1 MPGLA
6 LRVYLALSKEA
17 LWYDEV
23 FSILVARLP
32 LPQLLAAT
40 AGDVHPPLYYLL
52 LKAWLWCWAALPV
65 EAAARS
71 FSLYLSLIT
80 LILFG
85 MALQRL
91 GLSLKQMAVA
101 GILAVYFP
109 SLIYFAAEARMYALL
124 EFEVLAGL
132 LALTSKRWW
141 VRIFGGG
148 LALGSL
154 AWTHNVGLFYAAT
167 LAGMTLI
174 LRWKQPRVI
183 GELATAGTLAA
194 VAWLPWAVVLLN
206 QIKVAQA
213 GYWTWLPDAGTLAY
227 MTFRAVFYPTWL
239 PDIDPL
245 CLVMMPILAWAL
257 MPALYQADRKAPA
270 LLLGTL
276 GLALLLVAV
285 SWVTG
290 VGILMHRS
298 LVPAAFFLAAALS
311 LLWERIE
318 QRLVLA
324 ALFLGCLGMDA
335 GYLNGKQIND
345 SRVLTLI
352 SEREQA
358 GDILYSS
365 TSAMLPALL
374 YVDLPVVFMP
384 PDRGIRE
391 GLSLQTMQALGLTLA
406 RPEQLPTGRIWVID
420 TELPQSTP
428 DERRTMERFLRECP
442 GTLIDYETSDGDVAR
457 SALWL
462 IEPCPTLSP
471 R

>member
-6 LRVYLALSKEA
+6 LRVYLALFKEE

-23 FSILVARLP
+23 FSVLVARLP

-52 LKAWLWCWAALPV
+52 LKAWLWFWAALPL

-71 FSLYLSLIT
+71 LSLYLSLIT

-85 MALQRL
+85 VALQRL

-124 EFEVLAGL
+124 EFEVMAGL
-132 LALTSKRWW
+132 LALTDRRWW

-148 LALGSL
+148 FALGAL

-194 VAWLPWAVVLLN
+194 VAWMPWAVVLLN
-206 QIKVAQA
+206 QVKATQA

-227 MTFRAVFYPTWL
+227 MVFRAVFYPTWL
-239 PDIDPL
+239 PGVDPL

-311 LLWERIE
+311 LLWDRAE

-324 ALFLGCLGMDA
+324 TLFLGCLGMDA
-335 GYLNGKQIND
+335 AYLNGKQISD
-345 SRVLTLI
+345 SAMLQTI
-352 SEREQA
+352 AEQA
-358 GDILYSS
+358 QPGDILYSS
-365 TSAMLPALL
+365 NSSALPAVL
-374 YVDLPVVFMP
+374 YADLPVVFLP
-384 PDRGIRE
+384 PDPGIRE
-391 GLSLQTMQALGLTLA
+391 GLSLQTMQAIGLPLA
-406 RPEQLPTGRIWVID
+406 RPAQLPAGRIWVLN
-420 TELPQSTP
+420 TVLPQTTQT
-428 DERRTMERFLRECP
+428 EIQTMEEFITVCP
-442 GTLIDYETSDGDVAR
+442 GTLMESVSADGDVAR

-462 IEPCPTLSP
+462 IDPCPTLSQ

>member
-6 LRVYLALSKEA
+6 LRVYLALSKEE

-23 FSILVARLP
+23 FSVLVARLP

-52 LKAWLWCWAALPV
+52 LKAWLWFWAALPV

-85 MALQRL
+85 MALHRL

-101 GILAVYFP
+101 GMLAVYFP

-124 EFEVLAGL
+124 EFEVMAGL
-132 LALTSKRWW
+132 LALTDRRWW

-148 LALGSL
+148 FALGAL

-206 QIKVAQA
+206 QVKATQA

-227 MTFRAVFYPTWL
+227 MVFRAVFYPTWL
-239 PDIDPL
+239 PGVDPL
-245 CLVMMPILAWAL
+245 CLVMMPVFAWAL
-257 MPALYQADRKAPA
+257 IPALYQADRKAPA
-270 LLLGTL
+270 LLFGTL

-285 SWVTG
+285 SWVAG
-290 VGILMHRS
+290 VGVLMHRS

-311 LLWERIE
+311 LLWERAD

-324 ALFLGCLGMDA
+324 VLFLGCLGMDA
-335 GYLNGKQIND
+335 GYLQGKQTSDIT
-345 SRVLTLI
+345 VLQTI
-352 SEREQA
+352 QRQA
-358 GDILYSS
+358 QSHDILFSS
-365 TSAMLPALL
+365 NSSSILALL
-374 YVDLPVVFMP
+374 YSDLPVVFLP
-384 PDRGIRE
+384 PDQGIRD
-391 GLSLQTMQALGLTLA
+391 GLSMQTMQALGLTLA
-406 RPEQLPTGRIWVID
+406 QPEQLPAGRIWVLD
-420 TELPQSTP
+420 MDLPQTTP
-428 DERRTMERFLRECP
+428 HERRTMERFLQACP
-442 GTLIDYETSDGDVAR
+442 GTLIYAETSGEIAR
-457 SALWL
+457 SSLWL
-462 IEPCPTLSP
+462 IEQCPALSP